1 VPRTAAARLWEAL
14 REQGAEFAFGL
25 PGSQTIE
32 AFQPLKHSG
41 LRTVVPTHEMAAA
54 FMANGYARVAGKPGV
69 LTTIPGPGFTYALTG
84 LAEAWLDSVPILH
97 VVPSARE
104 IPGREYA
111 LQAIDQPAMAGPI
124 VKRIYRAA
132 TPADVGSLAIEAYRL
147 ATAGEPGPVMLEVA
161 EGDFSVEAA
170 AATPARAAAPLAPDA
185 ALVDALAALVN
196 GASRLVLY
204 LGAGAVRAAPAVR
217 RLVDQTQA
225 AVVTTTSGRGIV
237 SEDDPRVVVRDPGM
251 QELSSLAALV
261 SAADLV
267 LAIGCKFSH
276 NGAAG
281 FRLQL
286 PPEKLVTINPAGPSK
301 NYPARLHASEDA
313 GRLLEA
319 LLPRLALRSGSGW
332 DAAQLA
338 AWRAA
343 ALRFEQDAR
352 VEPRH
357 EETGAPSSTIVRE
370 LRAALPDDA
379 IVVTDSGFHQM
390 SIRRHYT
397 VRDTSGLIVPTNFQ
411 SMGFALPAAIGAAL
425 AAPGREVFA
434 VVGDG
439 GMLMSGLELITAVRE
454 DVRLTAIVFN
464 DGAYSLIRNP
474 QIAGHGE
481 THGTDLLDPDFE
493 ALAAATG
500 ADYRRVGKEG
510 IAAAIA
516 RGGADESAVRLVE
529 VPLSESPGL
538 KSLRRRGRLRAAAR
552 RWLPARGRSFLSRW
566 LKG

>member
-1 VPRTAAARLWEAL
+1 MPRTAAARLWEAL
-14 REQGAEFAFGL
+14 RGQGAEFAFGL

-41 LRTVVPTHEMAAA
+41 LRTIVPTHEMAAA
-54 FMANGYARVAGKPGV
+54 FMANGYARVAGKPGI

-84 LAEAWLDSVPILH
+84 LAEAWLDSVPLLH

-132 TPADVGSLAIEAYRL
+132 TAADVGGLAVEAYRL
-147 ATAGEPGPVMLEVA
+147 AMAGEPGPVMLEVS
-161 EGDFSVEAA
+161 EGDFAVEAA
-170 AATPARAAAPLAPDA
+170 AAAPASASAPPAIDA
-185 ALVDALAALVN
+185 RLLEALAGLVN
-196 GASRLVLY
+196 GASRLVVY
-204 LGAGAVRAAPAVR
+204 LGAGAVRAAPTVR

-225 AVVTTTSGRGIV
+225 AVVATTSGRGIV

-319 LLPRLALRSGSGW
+319 LLPRLAPRPGTGWEGS
-332 DAAQLA
+332 QLA

-357 EETGAPSSTIVRE
+357 EETGAPSSAIVRD
-370 LRAALPDDA
+370 LRTALPDDA

-390 SIRRHYT
+390 SIRRHFT
-397 VRDTSGLIVPTNFQ
+397 VRAASGLIVPTNFQ

-425 AAPGREVFA
+425 AAPGREIVA

-481 THGTDLLDPDFE
+481 SHGTDLLDPDFE

-500 ADYRRVGKEG
+500 ADYRRVGTEG

-516 RGGADESAVRLVE
+516 RGGPDESAVRLVE

-538 KSLRRRGRLRAAAR
+538 KRLRQRGRLRAAAR

-566 LKG
+566 LRV